1 MNARTKRF
9 PLFDSLRGL
18 ALLMVFGYHAL
29 GSAAVNPGA
38 DLGPFISNLSVGL
51 SVFFVISGFLLYRPF
66 VLTRVE
72 NLPRLDVKAYG
83 IRRVLRIVPAYW
95 VALVVVALWLG
106 TPGILTLEGI
116 PHYFLFGQVYSS
128 ETALGGIPQA
138 WSLDVE
144 VIFYAF
150 LPLLAFCMRRLPGAD
165 RARQLRQEWIV
176 LAGLVAISLAFNAFV
191 LAVGGPASRG
201 TALHSFPSFLDA
213 LALGMMLAVGSV
225 AWGDNLPAALRPLD
239 RLPSLA
245 WGIALVLFVI
255 AGLSFYDEGGSVP
268 LTGSEFL
275 SRRVVFALIAVCVVA
290 PAVFGRTEQ
299 GLVRRLLANGWLL
312 WLGMISYS
320 AFLYHV
326 AVIQQL
332 ERWDLQVF
340 GTIHPYLF
348 AIDALIPALAVSAVA
363 YYLVERPGLRL
374 KRYFEPRRRPPPEG
388 PAPAPALS
396 GTTAGR

>member
-1 MNARTKRF
+1 M
-9 PLFDSLRGL
+9 
-18 ALLMVFGYHAL
+18 
-29 GSAAVNPGA
+29 
-38 DLGPFISNLSVGL
+38 
-51 SVFFVISGFLLYRPF
+51 
-66 VLTRVE
+66 
-72 NLPRLDVKAYG
+72 
-83 IRRVLRIVPAYW
+83 
-95 VALVVVALWLG
+95 
-106 TPGILTLEGI
+106 
-116 PHYFLFGQVYSS
+116 
-128 ETALGGIPQA
+128 
-138 WSLDVE
+138 
-144 VIFYAF
+144 
-150 LPLLAFCMRRLPGAD
+150 
-165 RARQLRQEWIV
+165 
-176 LAGLVAISLAFNAFV
+176 
-191 LAVGGPASRG
+191 
-201 TALHSFPSFLDA
+201 
-213 LALGMMLAVGSV
+213 
-225 AWGDNLPAALRPLD
+225 
-239 RLPSLA
+239 
-245 WGIALVLFVI
+245 I

-374 KRYFEPRRRPPPEG
+374 KRYFEPRRRPPPEE